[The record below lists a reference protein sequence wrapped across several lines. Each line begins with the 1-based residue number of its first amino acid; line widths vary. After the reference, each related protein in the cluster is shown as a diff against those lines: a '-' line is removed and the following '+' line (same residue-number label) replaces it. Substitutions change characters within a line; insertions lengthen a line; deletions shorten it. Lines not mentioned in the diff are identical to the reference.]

1 MNQILTIEEII
12 SKHESLKFDNESNP
26 LTYRCDQMELN
37 GILLVTNLR
46 MSFYYKDSLDQLI
59 FVHYLFKMIN
69 KIKFYP
75 NTSTN
80 IVEVN
85 YDYQWTTF
93 IFRSKMNTREFKE
106 FINKNFNDKLD
117 VSENIKESPMKNK
130 VFYKNE
136 KDIEQTEF
144 TEKRKF
150 IQFDNKDTVKK
161 LLAGLILFSVN
172 IAGIIAV
179 LYFTSLFFPKF
190 NYEVSKVI
198 NYPSYWLNVQRCDK
212 DMFIISS
219 KMNLN
224 NEYPSDLT
232 TFILNNF
239 KIKGSA
245 NPAKDPWGSLYDINY
260 NNQNTFRLIS
270 YGPDKK
276 ENTEDD
282 VIREFAK
289 INK

>member
-26 LTYRCDQMELN
+26 FTYRCDQMELN

-46 MSFYYKDSLDQLI
+46 VSFYYKDSLDQLI

-117 VSENIKESPMKNK
+117 VSEHIKESPMKNK

-161 LLAGLILFSVN
+161 LLAGFILFSVN

-276 ENTEDD
+276 E
-282 VIREFAK
+282 K
-289 INK
+289 QKMM